1 MKKILITGCSSGFGF
16 KAAKYLAAKGHHVF
30 ASMRNVTG
38 SNSDSAEELTEF
50 AEKNAYHLEVLELD
64 VTSGESVKNATANL
78 PAIDVLINNAG
89 AGFGG
94 SIEAFTAEEIMA
106 QLDLNIVGTIRTAQ
120 AVLPAMRAQK
130 SGLIIQVSSVAGR
143 GGFPGFGVYNASKFG
158 LEGISEALRYELA
171 PHGIDVA
178 IVEPGPFETKF
189 FNNIVPAKNE
199 DVANAYE
206 HVNTFV
212 EGFGEQVMKLYADEN
227 APTDAMIIVKI
238 FEDLINAQPGTRPIR
253 TIGGLDF
260 GFQELNNATE
270 PIRKKIIEG
279 MGIDALDGALA

>member
-16 KAAKYLAAKGHHVF
+16 KAAKYLAEKGHHVY

-38 SNSDSAEELTEF
+38 SNSESASNLNEF
-50 AEKNAYHLEVLELD
+50 AKKNTCKLEVLELD
-64 VTSGESVKNATANL
+64 VTSDESVKTATANL

-94 SIEAFTAEEIMA
+94 SIEAFSSKEIMA

-120 AVLPAMRAQK
+120 ALLPAMRAQK

-189 FNNIVPAKNE
+189 FNNIVPPKNE
-199 DVANAYE
+199 DVAKAYE
-206 HVNTFV
+206 HVNTFM
-212 EGFGEQVMKLYADEN
+212 EGFGEQVTDLYNDEN

-238 FEDLINAQPGTRPIR
+238 FEDLINAEPGTRPIR

-260 GFQELNNATE
+260 GFQDLNNVVE
-270 PIRKKIIEG
+270 PVRKKIIEG
-279 MGIDALDGALA
+279 MGIDALDGVTI